1 MTVKTKKKVVSK
13 KKVRRKKGLKTG
25 LLLAFLGFLLLG
37 GGLFSLAYEA
47 LRQPVFLAE
56 PVTLEI
62 APGTRF
68 RQIAFMLAEKGI
80 WVHPYLMAVYAKLN
94 QLDGKIKAG
103 YYQFEGSLQP
113 IAVLDELV
121 AGNVKPF
128 QVSLIEG
135 QTFDQWLQK
144 LRSIPQL
151 KQTLTEKTQATARLK
166 RQLGIK
172 ADNLE
177 GWFYPDTYQFAPGST
192 DLDILL
198 RAHRAMQEALTT
210 AWAQRSANLPYQ
222 SSYEALIMASIIEKE
237 TAQSSERAKI
247 SAVFLNR
254 LRLDMR
260 LQTDPTV
267 IYGLGDEYQGNL
279 TREHLKR
286 PTPYNTYLNK
296 GLPPTPIAMV
306 SSASLNAALHP
317 ETTEALYFVAS
328 NDGYHVFSTT
338 LKDHNDAVRRYQLSP
353 ESP

>member
-1 MTVKTKKKVVSK
+1 MNTKAKTKIK
-13 KKVRRKKGLKTG
+13 KKARRKRGLKTG
-25 LLLAFLGFLLLG
+25 LLLTFIGLLLFG

-47 LRQPVFLAE
+47 LRQPVFLAR
-56 PVTLEI
+56 PVTLDI
-62 APGTRF
+62 MPGTRF
-68 RQIAFMLAEKGI
+68 QQVAFMLAEKGI
-80 WVHPYLMAVYAKLN
+80 WVHPYLMAAYAKLN
-94 QLDGKIKAG
+94 KLDGKIKAG

-113 IAVLDELV
+113 IDVLDELV
-121 AGNVKPF
+121 AGKVTPF
-128 QVSLIEG
+128 NVSLIEG
-135 QTFDQWLQK
+135 HTFDQWLQK

-151 KQTLTEKTQATARLK
+151 QQTLPEKTQATVLLK
-166 RQLGIK
+166 QQLGIN

-192 DLDILL
+192 DVDILL
-198 RAHRAMQEALTT
+198 RANRAMQQALST

-222 SSYEALIMASIIEKE
+222 SPYEALIMASIIEKE
-237 TAQSSERAKI
+237 TAQASERARI

-267 IYGLGDEYQGNL
+267 IYGLGDEFKGNL

-296 GLPPTPIAMV
+296 GLPPTPVAMV
-306 SSASLNAALHP
+306 SSASLSAALHP
-317 ETTEALYFVAS
+317 EPTDALYFVAS

-338 LKDHNDAVRRYQLSP
+338 LKEHNDAVRQYQLAPKSP
-353 ESP
+353 